1 MNDEDIMD
9 RMDNALNQLEAW
21 QRTVLFLDVENEFKA
36 RNEILYR
43 EVGISKQMEI
53 TIYMQRLRKK
63 VKELVETGKYQPKHK
78 NSEKLTLKGF

>member
-1 MNDEDIMD
+1 MIEDIEEKL
-9 RMDNALNQLEAW
+9 DNALNQLEEW
-21 QRTVLFLDVENEFKA
+21 QKKVLFLDVENEFKA
-36 RNEILYR
+36 RNEILAR

-63 VKELVETGKYQPKHK
+63 VKELVETGKYIPKHK

>member
-1 MNDEDIMD
+1 MIEDIEEKLD
-9 RMDNALNQLEAW
+9 FALNQLEAW
-21 QRTVLFLDVENEFKA
+21 QRTVLFLDVENEFEE
-36 RNEILYR
+36 RNEILAR

-63 VKELVETGKYQPKHK
+63 VKELVETGKYIPKHK

>member
-1 MNDEDIMD
+1 MIEDIEEKLD
-9 RMDNALNQLEAW
+9 FALNQLEAW
-21 QRTVLFLDVENEFKA
+21 QKTVLFLDVENEFEE
-36 RNEILYR
+36 RNEILAR

-63 VKELVETGKYQPKHK
+63 VKELVETGKYIPKHK